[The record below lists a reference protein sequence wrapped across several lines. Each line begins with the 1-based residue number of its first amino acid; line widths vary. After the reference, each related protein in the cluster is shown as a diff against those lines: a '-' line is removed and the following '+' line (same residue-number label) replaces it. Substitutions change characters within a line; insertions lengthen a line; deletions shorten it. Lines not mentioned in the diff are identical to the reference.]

1 MLLGKENKREQYRD
15 EFQLQFSIVGEDGR
29 LPIMPEPHDVPDEA
43 PPFLGTWKRVYT
55 AVLIYLV
62 GIISVFYVFTRAYR

>member
-1 MLLGKENKREQYRD
+1 MD
-15 EFQLQFSIVGEDGR
+15 H
-29 LPIMPEPHDVPDEA
+29 PHDVPDEP

-62 GIISVFYVFTRAYR
+62 VIIAAAYLFARIYR